1 MMDEKDLAGTTL
13 RKRAY
18 HRKVRTGCQTCKIRR
33 VRCDEGKPDCQRCVS
48 TGRKCDGYAKED
60 RSPLSASA
68 PQTTISPGSTR
79 ASEPFFARSQHT
91 TLALRPT
98 LPQRCSKEA
107 RSYRYFLEVAG
118 PSLAGVFDGDFWL
131 AELPRACHADPAI
144 WHAVVCLGAAHETNT
159 LDFTVGSYPPQK
171 IFALQQFSHAI
182 RSLTERPSQRTDI
195 WRALTISVIFTCVC
209 KVQGLHSQARMH
221 LASGRQLLEEL
232 QSCEE
237 QQPAPLGA
245 TATAST
251 VPPQTSSIP
260 ISLAPLKD
268 LLLNLEVLIYFKDNG
283 DLIQAPELVAASKIF
298 HLWRLYEAPLE
309 TPTDSGTARPLTVD
323 NLTHALQAIESLFGA
338 LIYLRQQLVR
348 QSSKTDPNIGDG
360 DLGYFVAR
368 EAPYVRCFK
377 QVRKAHDLFVKET
390 IRSPEAQSVVPY
402 KALLTLSLAL
412 AATRLIFVGDPELPD
427 QSKRDE
433 DLPQQYEY
441 IVNLAERILKPD
453 HRQHL
458 PFARSGT
465 LQSALFAVAYMGK
478 PQSVRRRAV
487 QLMTQYPRQE
497 GINNSLES
505 ASIANAIMTR
515 EQELLRRELV
525 GLNGTSA
532 TGEVEDLEVP
542 PLKRLFNYTVEY
554 VGARSAIVKL
564 HTWEEHTEERPGEE
578 RTIRW

>member
-1 MMDEKDLAGTTL
+1 MRIYGQEVRLL
-13 RKRAY
+13 RKR
-18 HRKVRTGCQTCKIRR
+18 RSQPLVRLC
-33 VRCDEGKPDCQRCVS
+33 
-48 TGRKCDGYAKED
+48 
-60 RSPLSASA
+60 
-68 PQTTISPGSTR
+68 TTNHHEPR
-79 ASEPFFARSQHT
+79 LALASETFPRPQHT
-91 TLALRPT
+91 ALVLRPT
-98 LPQRCSKEA
+98 LPQRCPKET
-107 RSYRYFLEVAG
+107 RSYRYFLDVAG
-118 PSLAGVFDGDFWL
+118 PSLAGVFDVDFWL

-144 WHAVVCLGAAHETNT
+144 WHAVVCLGAAHETNA

-182 RSLTERPSQRTDI
+182 RSLTERPPQRTDI

-237 QQPAPLGA
+237 QQPAPRKA
-245 TATAST
+245 TATGST
-251 VPPQTSSIP
+251 VPPQTSSSP
-260 ISLAPLKD
+260 INLAPLKD
-268 LLLNLEVLIYFKDNG
+268 LLLNLEVFVYFKDNG
-283 DLIQAPELVAASKIF
+283 DLIQAPELVASSKIF

-309 TPTDSGTARPLTVD
+309 TPTDSRTARPLTVD
-323 NLTHALQAIESLFGA
+323 NLTHALQAIESLFSA

-360 DLGYFVAR
+360 DLDYFVAR

-433 DLPQQYEY
+433 DLPRQYEY

-453 HRQHL
+453 HRQHP
-458 PFARSGT
+458 PFAKSGT
-465 LQSALFAVAYMGK
+465 MQSALFAVAYMGK

-487 QLMTQYPRQE
+487 QLMTQYPRQQ

-505 ASIANAIMTR
+505 ASIANVIMAR

-542 PLKRLFNYTVEY
+542 PLKRLFNYTIEY

-564 HTWEEHTEERPGEE
+564 HTWEEHTEGRPGEE
-578 RTIRW
+578 RTIHW